1 MGRRREEKVDE
12 ELLAQM
18 ESGEGT
24 SRIRVPLPKRKV
36 NEMFAIADQMLGGR
50 RVRAICEDGEVRIA
64 RIPGKMR
71 RRQWVREED
80 LIVVQPWEY
89 QDDRAN
95 VISRYSKTQAMY
107 LSRKGQLPS
116 IVDVFGTTE
125 DPVEIGDD
133 SGIFGSDDDDTDDL
147 LGDVGEDDDEDNDDS
162 LFDSTDN
169 DDHDDSELTSDEIEI
184 EDIPEEVDE
193 EPPST
198 EPSKSSENTDF
209 DDDDD
214 DIDIDSFFG

>member
-95 VISRYSKTQAMY
+95 VIARYSKTQAMY

-116 IVDVFGTTE
+116 IVDVFGTSD
-125 DPVEIGDD
+125 DPVEIGED
-133 SGIFGSDDDDTDDL
+133 SGIFASSDDDDDGIF
-147 LGDVGEDDDEDNDDS
+147 GDEEEDDS
-162 LFDSTDN
+162 LFDSPDG
-169 DDHDDSELTSDEIEI
+169 DDVDDSEIEEIP
-184 EDIPEEVDE
+184 DVVDE
-193 EPPST
+193 EPPSP
-198 EPSKSSENTDF
+198 EPSKSIENTDF

-214 DIDIDSFFG
+214 DMDIDSFFG

>member
-116 IVDVFGTTE
+116 IVDVFGTKE
-125 DPVEIGDD
+125 DPVDMGDD
-133 SGIFGSDDDDTDDL
+133 SGIFASGDDDDGGL
-147 LGDVGEDDDEDNDDS
+147 FEDDDDDS
-162 LFDSTDN
+162 LFDSEDS
-169 DDHDDSELTSDEIEI
+169 DDVDDTSLSDDDSDE
-184 EDIPEEVDE
+184 EEVPDE
-193 EPPST
+193 EPEHPSSP
-198 EPSKSSENTDF
+198 EPSKTTDNSDI

-214 DIDIDSFFG
+214 MDIDSFFG

>member
-95 VISRYSKTQAMY
+95 VIARYSKTQAMY

-116 IVDVFGTTE
+116 IVDVFGTSD

-133 SGIFGSDDDDTDDL
+133 SGIFASSDDDDDGIF
-147 LGDVGEDDDEDNDDS
+147 GDEEEDDS
-162 LFDSTDN
+162 LFDSPDG
-169 DDHDDSELTSDEIEI
+169 DDVDDSEIEEIP
-184 EDIPEEVDE
+184 DVVDE
-193 EPPST
+193 EPPSP
-198 EPSKSSENTDF
+198 EPSKSIENTDF

-214 DIDIDSFFG
+214 DMDIDSFFG

>member
-125 DPVEIGDD
+125 DPIEIGDD
-133 SGIFGSDDDDTDDL
+133 SGIFASGDDDDDGDLFGDGDD
-147 LGDVGEDDDEDNDDS
+147 GDDSHFDSTEDDDVDDTLTS
-162 LFDSTDN
+162 
-169 DDHDDSELTSDEIEI
+169 DDSEIEEIPDEI
-184 EDIPEEVDE
+184 DE
-193 EPPST
+193 QPS
-198 EPSKSSENTDF
+198 SSESSQSSSNSDF

-214 DIDIDSFFG
+214 DMDIDSFFG

>member
-95 VISRYSKTQAMY
+95 VITRYSKTQAMY
-107 LSRKGQLPS
+107 LSRKGQLPP
-116 IVDVFGTTE
+116 IVDVFGTKE
-125 DPVEIGDD
+125 DPVDMGDD
-133 SGIFGSDDDDTDDL
+133 SGIFASGDDDDDAGLFGGTD
-147 LGDVGEDDDEDNDDS
+147 DDS
-162 LFDSTDN
+162 LFDSGDG
-169 DDHDDSELTSDEIEI
+169 DEVDDDSEE
-184 EDIPEEVDE
+184 EEVPDE
-193 EPPST
+193 EPEQPASS
-198 EPSKSSENTDF
+198 EPSNTPDNSDI

-214 DIDIDSFFG
+214 DMDIDSFFG

>member
-1 MGRRREEKVDE
+1 MGRGREEKVDE

-18 ESGEGT
+18 ESGDGST
-24 SRIRVPLPKRKV
+24 RIRVPLPNRKV

-50 RVRAICEDGEVRIA
+50 RVRAICEDGEVRIS

-95 VISRYSKTQAMY
+95 VITRYSKTQAMY

-116 IVDVFGTTE
+116 IVDVFGSGE
-125 DPVEIGDD
+125 ESIEIGDE
-133 SGIFGSDDDDTDDL
+133 SGIFETSSEVNEIEPEEEDVDDMFSSDDSDEEKTSEIEPIVEPTRVRHDDFEDDDD
-147 LGDVGEDDDEDNDDS
+147 G
-162 LFDSTDN
+162 
-169 DDHDDSELTSDEIEI
+169 
-184 EDIPEEVDE
+184 
-193 EPPST
+193 
-198 EPSKSSENTDF
+198 
-209 DDDDD
+209 
-214 DIDIDSFFG
+214 DIDSFFG